1 MLFIE
6 KSYDRVRGTEDGR
19 SPVTRLAA
27 VVRRLWRELLGFGV
41 VGAVGYA
48 GDAIVLNILY
58 QRVPSVVASAIAVS
72 ISTLVAYAGNRFW
85 TFRKRERRETRA
97 EFGLFV
103 VVSAGGFL
111 IAVGCVAFTE
121 HVLGLDSRLAVNI
134 AQLGVGQ
141 VLGTL
146 FRFWACHVY
155 VFPEQL
161 QGAGPAAGE
170 PSGPVG
176 ARYQASESDSLL
188 RR

>member
-1 MLFIE
+1 M
-6 KSYDRVRGTEDGR
+6 
-19 SPVTRLAA
+19 
-27 VVRRLWRELLGFGV
+27 VRRLWRELLGFGV

-48 GDAIVLNILY
+48 ADAIVLNILY

-111 IAVGCVAFTE
+111 ITVGCVAFTE

-134 AQLGVGQ
+134 AQLGAGQ

-146 FRFWACHVY
+146 FRFWACHTY

-161 QGAGPAAGE
+161 GGPEPAGSGQAAPPALE
-170 PSGPVG
+170 
-176 ARYQASESDSLL
+176 YQDSESDSLL

>member
-1 MLFIE
+1 M
-6 KSYDRVRGTEDGR
+6 S
-19 SPVTRLAA
+19 RLVA

-85 TFRKRERRETRA
+85 TFRGRERRETGA

-103 VVSAGGFL
+103 VVSAVGFL

-121 HVLGLDSRLAVNI
+121 HVLGLNTRLAVNI
-134 AQLGVGQ
+134 AQLGAGQ

-146 FRFWACHVY
+146 FRFWACNAY
-155 VFPEQL
+155 VFPEQPPRRVEP
-161 QGAGPAAGE
+161 AGSVPAAR
-170 PSGPVG
+170 SGPE
-176 ARYQASESDSLL
+176 YQDSESDSLL